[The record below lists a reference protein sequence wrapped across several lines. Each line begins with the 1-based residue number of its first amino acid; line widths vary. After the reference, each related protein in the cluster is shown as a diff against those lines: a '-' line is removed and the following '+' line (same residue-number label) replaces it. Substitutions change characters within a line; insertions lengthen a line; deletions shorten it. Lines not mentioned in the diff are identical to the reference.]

1 MSESLGPSD
10 SVSQSRPGK
19 VAERI
24 SETKR
29 YSALAMA
36 LHWLTALLVVTGFTL
51 GLSMVGLPFS
61 RQKLQWYAWHK
72 WIGITIWLLTC
83 GRLAWRWRHPA
94 PPMELMP
101 AWQQRGAVVTHALL
115 YALLVAIPLSGWLY
129 SSATGVQVVYLSLLP
144 LPDLVPKDK
153 AIADV
158 LRGVHV
164 TLNFT
169 LLALVCIHGAAALKH
184 HFVDRDAVLIR
195 MLPRS
200 WNL

>member
-1 MSESLGPSD
+1 MSEFLVTPE
-10 SVSQSRPGK
+10 SVSKGHRDT
-19 VAERI
+19 VAKQN
-24 SETKR
+24 SETTR
-29 YSALAMA
+29 YSAAA
-36 LHWLTALLVVTGFTL
+36 IVLHWLTALLVVAGFTL
-51 GLSMVGLPFS
+51 GLSMVGLPLS

-72 WIGITIWLLTC
+72 WIGITIWLLTWV
-83 GRLAWRWRHPA
+83 RLAWRCGHPA

-101 AWQQRGAVVTHALL
+101 AWQQRAAVVTHALL

-129 SSATGVQVVYLSLLP
+129 SSATGVQVVYLGLLP

-153 AIADV
+153 AMADV

-195 MLPRS
+195 MLPRFR
-200 WNL
+200 NL

>member
-1 MSESLGPSD
+1 MDLD
-10 SVSQSRPGK
+10 T
-19 VAERI
+19 
-24 SETKR
+24 TKTR
-29 YSALAMA
+29 YGATAIALR
-36 LHWLTALLVVTGFTL
+36 WLTALLVFAGFTL
-51 GLSMVGLPFS
+51 GLSMVGLPL
-61 RQKLQWYAWHK
+61 RREKLQWYARHK
-72 WIGITIWLLTC
+72 WIGITVWLLTC
-83 GRLAWRWRHPA
+83 GRLAWRWRHSA
-94 PPMELMP
+94 PPMEPMP
-101 AWQQRGAVVTHALL
+101 AWQQRAAVVTHALL

-129 SSATGVQVVYLSLLP
+129 SSATGVQVVYLGLLP

-153 AIADV
+153 AMADL
-158 LRGVHV
+158 LRGVHL